1 MIPFL
6 KQMRRAG
13 LAVVALGTIGLSG
26 TAFAQNTASGTSVV
40 NTATVNYTVNSIA
53 QTPINASA
61 TFLVD
66 TAINLNLTGGTTVN
80 VTPGQLNA
88 VTAFTLTNTGNIAS
102 AFTLAAVNPATGD
115 DFDMNQPPATGTPG
129 YILRVDANGNGTYEA
144 GTDTATTIPTLARNA
159 SVVIFVIGDVPSTA
173 SNTNT
178 SIARLTATAR
188 DTAVGNP
195 VWVSTPG
202 ADTAGGVQIVVRN
215 SVATA
220 DDTYVVSSA
229 ALAVSK
235 SSVVI
240 SDPLNGVSTNAK
252 AIPGAVMEYTIQVSN
267 TGAQPATLNS
277 VSDPVPALTTYLFP
291 GQYTGSRDVSIQVGA
306 GAPTFCIAEA
316 GGVDSNSDGCV
327 RTGTTLSVGAP
338 AITTVSAASQ
348 VIVKFRVTIN

>member
-1 MIPFL
+1 MILVL
-6 KQMRRAG
+6 KQMRRVG
-13 LAVVALGTIGLSG
+13 LAVVALGAIGLSG

-40 NTATVNYTVNSIA
+40 NTATVNYTVNAIA

-66 TAINLNLTGGTTVN
+66 TVINLNLTGGTTVN

-88 VTAFTLTNTGNIAS
+88 VTVFTLTNTSNIAS
-102 AFTLAAVNPATGD
+102 AFTLAAANTATGD

-129 YILRVDANGNGTYEA
+129 YILRVDANGNGTYEP

-159 SVVIFVIGDVPSTA
+159 SVVVFVLGDVPATA
-173 SNTNT
+173 ANTNT
-178 SIARLTATAR
+178 SIARLTANAR

-195 VWVSTPG
+195 AWVASVG
-202 ADTAGGVQIVVRN
+202 ADVAGTVQIVVRN
-215 SVATA
+215 STATV

-229 ALAVSK
+229 AL
-235 SSVVI
+235 SVAKTSAVI
-240 SDPLNGVSTNAK
+240 SDPFNLVSPNAK
-252 AIPGAVMEYTIQVSN
+252 AIPGAVMEYTITVNN

-291 GQYTGSRDVSIQVGA
+291 GQYTGARDVSIQVGA

-316 GGVDSNSDGCV
+316 GGVDSNIDGCV
-327 RTGTTLSVGAP
+327 RTGSTLTVGAP
-338 AITTVSAASQ
+338 AITTVAASSS